1 MSVAP
6 RASAADLASSAF
18 QTTTPRMQ
26 AVMTSAKKITTIA
39 GRDPPEE
46 AALVCEVSIGHLPP

>member
-26 AVMTSAKKITTIA
+26 AVMTSAKKITTIP
-39 GRDPPEE
+39 GVIRRSKPPWF
-46 AALVCEVSIGHLPP
+46 CEVSIGHLPP